1 MGCFS
6 DNQNLADIKSMSI
19 KKIVIKKSYRLVSIL
34 LDLSKLVELDHLNNY
49 FGYSQNV
56 NADFKMS
63 LVYSNVY

>member
-1 MGCFS
+1 
-6 DNQNLADIKSMSI
+6 MSI
-19 KKIVIKKSYRLVSIL
+19 KKIVIKKSYRLVRIL
-34 LDLSKLVELDHLNNY
+34 LNLPKLVELDHLNNY